1 MFDLFLGYI
10 NRDLANDD
18 TTTCAYDL
26 GNENVIK
33 LLINKLF
40 DWFSE
45 NFLNANPDKFYLLV
59 NTDENVTLKFNQRLF
74 GILFN
79 NKFDFNEHVTSL
91 CSKASQKFNAKKL
104 RIT

>member
-1 MFDLFLGYI
+1 M
-10 NRDLANDD
+10 
-18 TTTCAYDL
+18 
-26 GNENVIK
+26 
-33 LLINKLF
+33 
-40 DWFSE
+40 
-45 NFLNANPDKFYLLV
+45 